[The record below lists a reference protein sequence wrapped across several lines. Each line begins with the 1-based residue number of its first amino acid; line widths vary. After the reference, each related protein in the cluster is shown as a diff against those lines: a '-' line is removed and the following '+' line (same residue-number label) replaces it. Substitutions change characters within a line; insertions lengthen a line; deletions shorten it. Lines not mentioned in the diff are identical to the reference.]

1 MQLFHNLS
9 FKWKISIPLLLIVL
23 LFVISSM
30 MGINS
35 SRQIAGD
42 ADKVGNVFLQQIV
55 LLLEADRDLHQALIA
70 ERALVHEEGAST
82 DQHQVYQENSQQF
95 QDRIDQAFALGEIE
109 NLNAH
114 QQAYT
119 RLYNRWSEVSNRV
132 LTLVDN
138 GQFELAASLS
148 STESRQAFDELRN
161 LVDVIQGEQIAQ
173 SDFYTSQAMERSD
186 AAVVR
191 LLSALVVGMI
201 ISVLMVVFVPP
212 LITRPLL
219 HIRRSV
225 ESIASGNGDLTARIT
240 VSSTDEVGDLGGKF
254 NLFIEKLHTMVSH
267 IKACAIQ
274 VSDSSSELAVISSTN
289 RDALNTQNQALE
301 TVVSAVHEMS
311 KAINEVSHNTT
322 LTAEKAQG
330 AQTLSSNGLT
340 TVNKAVNQIQAVSAQ
355 VEGVSELLAE
365 VESQVTKVTTVLDV
379 IQGIAEQTN
388 LLALNAAIEAA
399 RAGEQGRGFAVVAD
413 EVRTLAN
420 RTQESTT
427 DIQSVLEKLQ
437 LGVADTVSAMH
448 KSASAALD
456 SVNTANEGGKALSEI
471 NDSVASIAD
480 MTVHVAA
487 AVEEQSVVI
496 EEINQNL
503 ASISEQSV
511 TTSESA
517 TKTDQSSQGLGAS
530 SRALMEN
537 VGSFKL

>member
-1 MQLFHNLS
+1 MQMFHNLS
-9 FKWKISIPLLLIVL
+9 FKWKISIPLLLIAMI
-23 LFVISSM
+23 FIISSI
-30 MGINS
+30 MGITS
-35 SRQIAGD
+35 SRQIAND
-42 ADKVGNVFLQQIV
+42 TDRVGNVFLPQIV

-70 ERALVHEEGAST
+70 EGTLIYEEYANEA
-82 DQHQVYQENSQQF
+82 QYQAYQENRQQF
-95 QDRIDQAFALGEIE
+95 QDRVNQALALGELE
-109 NLNAH
+109 NRDEH
-114 QQAYT
+114 QQRYEA
-119 RLYNRWSEVSNRV
+119 LFNRWSEVSGQV
-132 LTLVDN
+132 VTLVRN
-138 GQFELAASLS
+138 GLREEAIALS
-148 STESRQAFDELRN
+148 QTESRQAFDELRN
-161 LVDVIQGEQIAQ
+161 LIDVIQGQQIEQ
-173 SDFYTSQAMERSD
+173 SDFYTTQAMNQSD
-186 AAVVR
+186 SAMVR
-191 LLSALVVGMI
+191 LLAALVIGIV

-225 ESIASGNGDLTARIT
+225 EDIASGNGDLTARIA
-240 VSSTDEVGDLGGKF
+240 VSSRDEVGDLGSKF

-267 IKACAIQ
+267 IKSCAIQ
-274 VSDSSSELAVISSTN
+274 VSDSSADLAVISSTN
-289 RDALNTQNQALE
+289 REALNTQNQALE
-301 TVVSAVHEMS
+301 SVVSAVYQMS
-311 KAINEVSHNTT
+311 KAISEVSHNTT
-322 LTAEKAQG
+322 MTAEKAQG

-340 TVNKAVNQIQAVSAQ
+340 TVNKAVSQIQAVSTQ
-355 VEGVSELLAE
+355 VEGVSELLTE
-365 VESQVTKVTTVLDV
+365 VESQVTMVTSVLDV

-437 LGVADTVSAMH
+437 LGVADTVRAMQ
-448 KSASAALD
+448 KSAIAALD

-511 TTSESA
+511 TTSDSA
-517 TKTDQSSQGLGAS
+517 TKTDQSSQDLGAS
-530 SRALMEN
+530 SNALMEN